1 MTLLA
6 SSIMFSTKK
15 FRSNTLKISI
25 GLFFSVLIYYV
36 NNFFNVM
43 GKTEKITVGLS
54 VFIPIII
61 LMIITIFYNRNINE
75 K

>member
-1 MTLLA
+1 MFA
-6 SSIMFSTKK
+6 SKQLRGS
-15 FRSNTLKISI
+15 TLKISL
-25 GLFFSVLIYYV
+25 GLFVSVVIYYI

-54 VFIPIII
+54 VFVPIII
-61 LMIITIFYNRNINE
+61 LMTITIIYNRNINE

>member
-54 VFIPIII
+54 VFVPIII